1 MRTQRARAFAV
12 LAVLAA
18 LPGVGAAMEATCDG
32 CLDQCCNWAFSAQ
45 DAFYLRVPSID
56 AYSRDVWERYGYD
69 PVPCR
74 EVLHDPAAYQRCGTK
89 AFDRCYAAR
98 CRGCRS
104 LWHSFSGFFRSRDRR
119 ERSVQFYPGQEI
131 VIKADPDERPQPP
144 AKPRPAPAP
153 PKESFPSKR

>member
-1 MRTQRARAFAV
+1 MRTQRARAFAF

-32 CLDQCCNWAFSAQ
+32 CLGQCCNWAFSAK
-45 DAFYLRVPSID
+45 DAFYSRTLSID
-56 AYSRDVWERYGYD
+56 AYSRYVWERYGYD

-74 EVLHDPAAYQRCGTK
+74 EVLHDPTAYQRCVNK
-89 AFDRCYAAR
+89 AFDRCYASR
-98 CRGCRS
+98 CRGCRTS
-104 LWHSFSGFFRSRDRR
+104 WIPFKDFFQRNDRTQ
-119 ERSVQFYPGQEI
+119 SVVFYPGQEI
-131 VIKADPDERPQPP
+131 IIEADPDETPQPP